1 MVVERISVDYLRC
14 AILCFAPGLCGCPV
28 FIVVTVAPPPHGI
41 IVLLPIVYLIVV
53 VGGADG
59 RLVLRERGG
68 RFRLD
73 VVGVELLV
81 EGIEVLELEDILLGG
96 QEGL

>member
-1 MVVERISVDYLRC
+1 MG
-14 AILCFAPGLCGCPV
+14 FAPGLCGCPV

-41 IVLLPIVYLIVV
+41 LVLVPIVYLIVV

-73 VVGVELLV
+73 VVGIELLV